1 MLLNMLYR
9 LLSRPS
15 SWDIYVT
22 SGTSYLRS
30 IYTVYP
36 QYYPEKNISE
46 LKLLFT
52 NQHEKVLLWYSKAC
66 HSFIK
71 MGSRKFEITH
81 IFFTYKL
88 MLISLILIYH
98 DVFTASQPKF
108 TRSKSTIETPEQC
121 VKSVQSQWRRSDI
134 FIVNYNLNIFDHT
147 LFCCFYPWLWAN
159 KCHLGTNKNN
169 VNDQNWPKIK
179 FNNADGKII

>member
-1 MLLNMLYR
+1 M
-9 LLSRPS
+9 
-15 SWDIYVT
+15 T

-52 NQHEKVLLWYSKAC
+52 NQHEKVPLWYSKAC

-134 FIVNYNLNIFDHT
+134 FIVNYNCWIYLIILCSVVSILDFEQINAIWEQIKIMSMTRTGLKLNST
-147 LFCCFYPWLWAN
+147 MQTA
-159 KCHLGTNKNN
+159 K
-169 VNDQNWPKIK
+169 
-179 FNNADGKII
+179 